1 MQPPEL
7 LARYPLPPAVSERR
21 SVAELLP
28 ALGSVTTFY
37 DSPDDRCVVIMVS
50 ICISL
55 MANDVEN

>member
-7 LARYPLPPAVSERR
+7 LARYPLPPAMSERR
-21 SVAELLP
+21 SVSEFLL
-28 ALGSVTTFY
+28 ALGSVNTFY